1 MNNTIDFVVVGDPA
15 KLDAVVHIEA
25 LLLHLE
31 AFTGFAVQLRETPL
45 PLGEQAHPRQ
55 SERLNEQFGAHY
67 VLAQLRST
75 ADPRSVCTV
84 GLTHADLYPPSTYEF
99 VTGITDATQRV
110 AVYSL
115 ARYYCAPSKQE
126 KRDGHADEEREVI
139 PPGEWKK
146 ELMTQCLIKTLCRE
160 ALKLCR
166 MEECHLL
173 ECLMNP
179 FPGGPP
185 EAIRKLPLSLCCI
198 CLRKL
203 QWLTQADLLDR
214 YAGLPAVLGDRFME
228 ETVWI
233 WERMVQV
240 GMPTYAS
247 LRCKNPLGIG
257 KV

>member
-1 MNNTIDFVVVGDPA
+1 MGIEFVVIGDVA
-15 KLDAVVHIEA
+15 KLDALVSIEA
-25 LLLHLE
+25 LILHLE
-31 AFTGFAVQLRETPL
+31 AFIGFRVQLREAPL
-45 PLGEQAHPRQ
+45 QLGQYACPRQ
-55 SERLNEQFGAHY
+55 STDLLEQFGAHY

-75 ADPRSVCTV
+75 ADPRSVCTI
-84 GLTHADLYPPSTYEF
+84 GLTHADLYPPNTYEF
-99 VTGITDATQRV
+99 VTGMTDVSQRV
-110 AVYSL
+110 AIYSV
-115 ARYYCAPSKQE
+115 ARYFAKPQKS
-126 KRDGHADEEREVI
+126 DDHAEDDREVVVTG
-139 PPGEWKK
+139 PQRK
-146 ELMTQCLIKTLCRE
+146 ELMTQCMIKTLCRE

-247 LRCKNPLGIG
+247 LRCKNPSCTA
-257 KV
+257 